1 MFHQKKVSIPWLLIE
16 DDEGKA
22 LFDEPMEQLQ
32 LPEEIVLKLS
42 QEFFDDPAPC
52 PIHRNA
58 VAVRALAELQ
68 VCLEAEATL
77 PMSGLPARVAAYL
90 GAYPR
95 AARLYFRQE
104 LR

>member
-1 MFHQKKVSIPWLLIE
+1 MFQRKKVSIPWLLIE
-16 DDEGKA
+16 DDDGKT
-22 LFDEPMEQLQ
+22 LFDEPMEQLR

-58 VAVRALAELQ
+58 VTIRALAELQ
-68 VCLEAEATL
+68 TCLEVETVQ
-77 PMSGLPARVAAYL
+77 PVSGLSARVAAYL

-95 AARLYFRQE
+95 AARLYFRRE